1 MFRHYCCNQQTKPQT
16 IPKLSWNINVSFVS
30 KKATKV
36 LNLLRRHIYTC
47 RFSLKRKAFRTFM
60 IPILDYVIVATVWNP
75 HINKN
80 SIALERIQ
88 NCGA

>member
-1 MFRHYCCNQQTKPQT
+1 
-16 IPKLSWNINVSFVS
+16 
-30 KKATKV
+30 
-36 LNLLRRHIYTC
+36 
-47 RFSLKRKAFRTFM
+47 M